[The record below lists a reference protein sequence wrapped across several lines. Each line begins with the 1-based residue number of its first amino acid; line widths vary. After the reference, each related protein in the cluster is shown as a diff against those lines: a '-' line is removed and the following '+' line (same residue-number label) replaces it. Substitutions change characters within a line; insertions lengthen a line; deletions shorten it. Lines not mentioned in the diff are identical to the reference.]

1 MNEIDTRQ
9 VLWNSVAALMQHHWK
24 GENLTRLAREAD
36 IGPGSASR
44 LKKQSTSVGLELLDK
59 IARVFGIAPW
69 QLLVPGFDP
78 KNPPTLLPM
87 SEASALSTSACS
99 RPPRPSKAQTPDPF
113 NGTFGCAALN
123 CNGPTEFG

>member
-1 MNEIDTRQ
+1 MNEIDSRQ
-9 VLWNSVAALMQHHWK
+9 VLWSSVAALMQHHWR

-36 IGPGSASR
+36 IGPGSATR
-44 LKKQSTSVGLELLDK
+44 LKQQTTSVGPELLDK

-87 SEASALSTSACS
+87 SEDERAFYQRML
-99 RPPRPSKAQTPDPF
+99 Q
-113 NGTFGCAALN
+113 AAKVFKN
-123 CNGPTEFG
+123 TDH